1 MSPLDSDLNTWH
13 IALSRSLC
21 VILDTMR
28 RICFFLV
35 LLLGCTVVAGQSV
48 YLLSAAEWA
57 GPRSGE
63 RILQMDGIRPAV
75 QEVLS
80 SSSNRLRLK
89 YPGGDEGRLW
99 VEELRSWLWALGLAP
114 ERIEL
119 RPGSLTK
126 DLIELEVLYG
136 N

>member
-1 MSPLDSDLNTWH
+1 MRG
-13 IALSRSLC
+13 I
-21 VILDTMR
+21 VFYFILL
-28 RICFFLV
+28 F
-35 LLLGCTVVAGQSV
+35 GCTQAAGQSV

-63 RILQMDGIRPAV
+63 RILQMDGVRPAV
-75 QEVLS
+75 LEVLGS
-80 SSSNRLRLK
+80 SAYRLRLR
-89 YPGGDEGRLW
+89 YPGGDEGRIW

-119 RPGSLTK
+119 RPGSSTK
-126 DLIELEVLYG
+126 DVIELEVLYG

>member
-1 MSPLDSDLNTWH
+1 
-13 IALSRSLC
+13 
-21 VILDTMR
+21 MR
-28 RICFFLV
+28 EMVFFFAFLFV
-35 LLLGCTVVAGQSV
+35 STQVAGQPI

-63 RILQMDGIRPAV
+63 RILQMAGVRPAV

-80 SSSNRLRLK
+80 SSANRLRLK

-119 RPGSLTK
+119 RPGSSTK
-126 DLIELEVLYG
+126 DVIELEVLYG

>member
-1 MSPLDSDLNTWH
+1 MRKPLFLMS
-13 IALSRSLC
+13 
-21 VILDTMR
+21 
-28 RICFFLV
+28 
-35 LLLGCTVVAGQSV
+35 LLLCSTLVVGQSV

-75 QEVLS
+75 HEVMAS
-80 SSSNRLRLK
+80 STNRLRLK

-99 VEELRSWLWALGLAP
+99 VEELRSWLWALGIGPA
-114 ERIEL
+114 RIEL
-119 RPGSLTK
+119 RPGSSAE
-126 DLIELEVLYG
+126 DVIELEVLYG